1 MRFFPANDNGE
12 ATQSLEKGEGGDGDY
27 FAMQIIF
34 VCLNCYQ
41 KKRKILKLKGYF
53 EAIIQMTDRL
63 MAKREKTKDKQ
74 WPT

>member
-53 EAIIQMTDRL
+53 EAIVQMTDRL
-63 MAKREKTKDKQ
+63 MAKREKTNDKQ

>member
-1 MRFFPANDNGE
+1 MVII
-12 ATQSLEKGEGGDGDY
+12 LLCKY
-27 FAMQIIF
+27 FLFAWIALRKNM
-34 VCLNCYQ
+34 
-41 KKRKILKLKGYF
+41 KILKLKGYF